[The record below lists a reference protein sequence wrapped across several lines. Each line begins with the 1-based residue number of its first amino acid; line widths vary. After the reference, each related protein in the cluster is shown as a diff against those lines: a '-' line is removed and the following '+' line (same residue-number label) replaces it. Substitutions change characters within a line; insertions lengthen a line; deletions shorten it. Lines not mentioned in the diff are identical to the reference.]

1 MKYTETGF
9 FHFLTI
15 FCFLNIFVILVD
27 LLYTTRYL
35 INITLKKKKLKHLNV
50 LDLPDFTSNS
60 ICQILVYFLKD

>member
-27 LLYTTRYL
+27 LQIYLLLFQSSQCVRIYTQHDIY
-35 INITLKKKKLKHLNV
+35 
-50 LDLPDFTSNS
+50 
-60 ICQILVYFLKD
+60 